1 MAAPGQ
7 QGRIER
13 RLETILAAL
22 TMDFYI
28 GGDVSREE
36 AT

>member
-13 RLETILAAL
+13 RLKAILAAL
-22 TMDFYI
+22 SMDFYI
-28 GGDVSREE
+28 GGDVSLEE